1 MITSSEAQDIMLGF
15 LSSQF
20 ITLHSHEERYMIFVW
35 SPTYL
40 WGLVGL
46 NVPEYAINIC
56 ITFFKKTMAIISI
69 PTSIGGITIPG
80 LNKGPLGSLFGN
92 PFSSTSLQYP
102 SDLGSANKNHM
113 VRFDIREIVS
123 AEIDLNKYTKG
134 VDLTFDSWDSALNS
148 AESIGNATATVY
160 NDIKNFATTAT
171 KNIADTEKTFTE
183 NLSPEVG
190 RILSTIQLYMP
201 DSMDFQLGIDYDSN
215 SSALKA
221 AESLPLVGNTATKIN
236 STLQNSAIQLAL
248 KKFGYAVNPQLQ
260 VLFQGINFREY
271 SMSFVF
277 SPNSREEAQNI
288 QKIIKLF
295 RGYAAPE
302 IVRNTKGMF
311 YRPPAYF
318 DISFY
323 SNGAENTKINRIKR
337 SVVKSVDVNYAPN
350 GWAAHADGAPV
361 QTTMTLGLQEIVLID
376 RNEIFNNGY

>member
-1 MITSSEAQDIMLGF
+1 
-15 LSSQF
+15 
-20 ITLHSHEERYMIFVW
+20 
-35 SPTYL
+35 
-40 WGLVGL
+40 
-46 NVPEYAINIC
+46 
-56 ITFFKKTMAIISI
+56 MAIISI

-80 LNKGPLGSLFGN
+80 LNKGPLSSLFGN
-92 PFSSTSLQYP
+92 PFATTSLQYP

-123 AEIDLNKYTKG
+123 AE
-134 VDLTFDSWDSALNS
+134 VDLQKYLQSGQEITSGGLWDAAKSAGKDI
-148 AESIGNATATVY
+148 AEAAVSYGKELI
-160 NDIKNFATTAT
+160 
-171 KNIADTEKTFTE
+171 DTEKTFTE

-201 DSMDFQLGIDYDSN
+201 DSMDFQLGIDYDS
-215 SSALKA
+215 STSALKA
-221 AESLPLVGNTATKIN
+221 AESLPLIGNRGTDGKGNQKLSVASIN
-236 STLQNSAIQLAL
+236 AALQNSAVQLAL

-302 IVRNTKGMF
+302 TVRNTKGMF

-318 DISFY
+318 DVSFY
-323 SNGAENTKINRIKR
+323 SNGYENTKINKIKR
-337 SVVKSVDVNYAPN
+337 SVIKTVDVNYAPN
-350 GWAAHADGAPV
+350 GWAAHSDGSPV

>member
-1 MITSSEAQDIMLGF
+1 
-15 LSSQF
+15 
-20 ITLHSHEERYMIFVW
+20 
-35 SPTYL
+35 
-40 WGLVGL
+40 
-46 NVPEYAINIC
+46 
-56 ITFFKKTMAIISI
+56 MAIISI

-80 LNKGPLGSLFGN
+80 LNKGPLSSLFGN
-92 PFSSTSLQYP
+92 PFATTSLQYP

-123 AEIDLNKYTKG
+123 AE
-134 VDLTFDSWDSALNS
+134 VDLQKYLQSGQEITSGGLWDAAKSAGKDI
-148 AESIGNATATVY
+148 AEAAVSYGKELI
-160 NDIKNFATTAT
+160 
-171 KNIADTEKTFTE
+171 DTEKTFTE

-201 DSMDFQLGIDYDSN
+201 DSMDFQLGIDYDS
-215 SSALKA
+215 STSALKA
-221 AESLPLVGNTATKIN
+221 AESLPNIPKLGGPGAIAKSVN
-236 STLQNSAIQLAL
+236 SALQNSAVQLAL

-260 VLFQGINFREY
+260 VLFQGIHFREY

-302 IVRNTKGMF
+302 TVRNTKGMF

-318 DISFY
+318 DVSFY
-323 SNGAENTKINRIKR
+323 SNGYENTKINKIKR
-337 SVVKSVDVNYAPN
+337 SVIKTVDVNYAPN
-350 GWAAHADGAPV
+350 GWAAHSDGSPV

>member
-1 MITSSEAQDIMLGF
+1 
-15 LSSQF
+15 
-20 ITLHSHEERYMIFVW
+20 
-35 SPTYL
+35 
-40 WGLVGL
+40 
-46 NVPEYAINIC
+46 
-56 ITFFKKTMAIISI
+56 
-69 PTSIGGITIPG
+69 
-80 LNKGPLGSLFGN
+80 
-92 PFSSTSLQYP
+92 
-102 SDLGSANKNHM
+102 M

-123 AEIDLNKYTKG
+123 AEIDLQKYTKG
-134 VDLTFDSWDSALNS
+134 VDLSFDSLQSSLNS
-148 AESIGNATATVY
+148 AESIGKAVANVAKDVGSYVSDAA
-160 NDIKNFATTAT
+160 KNVV
-171 KNIADTEKTFTE
+171 DTEKTFTE

-190 RILSTIQLYMP
+190 KILSTIQLYMP
-201 DSMDFQLGIDYDSN
+201 DSMDFQLGIDYDSS

-221 AESLPLVGNTATKIN
+221 AESLPIIGDRGVDKNGKQKASLVPSIN
-236 STLQNSAIQLAL
+236 AALQNSAVQLAL

-260 VLFQGINFREY
+260 VLFQGIQFREY
-271 SMSFVF
+271 SMNFVF

-337 SVVKSVDVNYAPN
+337 SVVKTVDVNYAPN
-350 GWAAHADGAPV
+350 GWAAHSDGSPV